1 MTSAQGEGERPERP
15 PPRESARVT
24 IRGSLTRRLFFSS
37 LLWVAATLLAG
48 GYVLTLAF
56 ENYVEDKFKADL
68 MRRLDALIGAAEVDE
83 LGQIRFSRALEDPR
97 YAEPYSGRYWQ
108 ISAADQPAFRSRS
121 LWDHALDPHWAQ
133 AAHKVVIREDVG
145 PADEPL
151 LVAMQD
157 VELPGSDVT
166 FRFMVAADL
175 REMRADIAA
184 FRHLVFLSMAG
195 FALALAAVI
204 AVQLLIALRPLR
216 AVRRGLSRVRA
227 GAADHLSGKFPSE
240 IGELVREV
248 NALIAQNEELVE
260 RARRHAGNLAHALKT
275 PLSVLANA
283 AARASGDLAALLR
296 EQIRVMERHIDHH
309 LKRARAGGAGPL
321 RRART
326 PVRETIARLVRAMR
340 KIHADRA
347 ITITMDIPD
356 SLVFRGTRQDLEEMV
371 GNLLDNAC
379 KWARHTVT
387 VTAFPVAEREEGACF
402 ALLVEDDGPGVP
414 AAKRADLFRR
424 GHRLDES
431 QPGSGLGLAIVMD
444 IARLYGGTVALSDSP
459 LGGLRVR
466 LELPAAQPMARA
478 HTSEGR

>member
-1 MTSAQGEGERPERP
+1 MTGEQVEDGRS
-15 PPRESARVT
+15 PPRTSARVT
-24 IRGSLTRRLFFSS
+24 IRGSLTRRLFLSS
-37 LLWVAATLLAG
+37 LIWVAATLLAG

-56 ENYVEDKFKADL
+56 ENYVEDKFEADL

-108 ISAADQPAFRSRS
+108 ISAPDQPAFRSRS
-121 LWDHALDPHWAQ
+121 LWDHALDPHWNRPAR
-133 AAHKVVIREDVG
+133 KPVIREDVG
-145 PADEPL
+145 PAGEPL

-166 FRFMVAADL
+166 FRFLVAADM

-184 FRHLVFLSMAG
+184 FRRLVLLSMAG

-204 AVQLLIALRPLR
+204 AVQLLVALRPLR

-227 GAADHLSGKFPSE
+227 GAADRLTGRFPVE

-321 RRART
+321 GRARA

-340 KIHADRA
+340 KIHAERA
-347 ITITMDIPD
+347 IAITMDIPD

-379 KWARHTVT
+379 KWARHRVV
-387 VTAFPVAEREEGACF
+387 VTARPTAEREDGACF
-402 ALLVEDDGPGVP
+402 ALLVDDDGPGVP
-414 AAKRADLFRR
+414 EARRADLFRR

-444 IARLYGGTVALSDSP
+444 IARLYGGAVALSDSP

-466 LELPAAQPMARA
+466 LALPAAPP
-478 HTSEGR
+478 TGDGRGAKGR

>member
-1 MTSAQGEGERPERP
+1 MA
-15 PPRESARVT
+15 ESVT

-48 GYVLTLAF
+48 GFVLTLAF
-56 ENYVEDKFKADL
+56 ENYVEAKFKADL

-108 ISAADQPAFRSRS
+108 ISAPDQPAFRSRS
-121 LWDHALDPHWAQ
+121 LWDHALDPHWDQ
-133 AAHKVVIREDVG
+133 PAHKPVIREEAG
-145 PADEPL
+145 PAGEPL
-151 LVAMQD
+151 LVAIQD

-184 FRHLVFLSMAG
+184 FRRLVLLSMAG
-195 FALALAAVI
+195 FALALAVVI

-227 GAADHLSGKFPSE
+227 GAADHLAGRFPTE
-240 IGELVREV
+240 IGDLVREV

-283 AARASGDLAALLR
+283 AARPDGEIAPLLR

-321 RRART
+321 GRART

-340 KIHADRA
+340 KIHSDRD
-347 ITITMDIPD
+347 ITIRMEVPD
-356 SLVFRGTRQDLEEMV
+356 TLVFRGTRQDLEEMV

-379 KWARHTVT
+379 KWARHTVV
-387 VTAFPVAEREEGACF
+387 VTASPVAGRTDHACF
-402 ALLVEDDGPGVP
+402 AIIVDDDGPGVP
-414 AAKRADLFRR
+414 ESRRADLFRR
-424 GHRLDES
+424 GRRLDES

-444 IARLYGGTVALSDSP
+444 IARLYGGTVVLADSP

-466 LELPAAQPMARA
+466 LELPAASGGGQGA
-478 HTSEGR
+478 